1 MTAFVARI
9 RRQLSDARPAKHAG
23 LILLALAAFTVV
35 GTSAW
40 AYWTTIGHGT
50 ASATTG
56 TLNPPTSVTASN
68 TAGSS
73 TVTVSWTAST
83 GTTVPQG
90 YYVTRI
96 KSDTTTAFACGS
108 SLTTFATSP
117 CTDSAVPDGTFHYT
131 VTAVYH
137 SWSAT
142 STSSGD
148 VTVTSSIATTTAVTS
163 SSNPSVVGQSVLYT
177 ATVTPN
183 SGSATPTGTVTF
195 KDGAA
200 TITCVGGNQTLNGSG
215 VATCPFTYTS
225 VGTPSITAE
234 YAGAGSFIASTSTA
248 FTQTVNPASQTI
260 TFTSTAPGAATVGGS
275 TYTVTATASS
285 GLPVVL
291 SVDGASTGC
300 TLSGSTSGSTVSFT
314 AVGTCKIDANQTGN
328 ANYLAAP
335 QVQQS
340 FTVGQGA
347 QAITFTSI
355 APTSATVGGSTY
367 TVTATGGASGNA
379 VTFAIDAS
387 ATSICSIT
395 GSTVSFTAVGT
406 CLIDANQAGN
416 TNYLAAPQKQQS
428 FAVGMGAQT
437 ITFTSTAPSA
447 FVGGSYTVAA
457 SATSGLPVTF
467 TSATTL
473 VCTVSTSTVT
483 FIAAGTCTINADQA
497 GNANYNAAPQVHQT
511 FTVSTPGTTLSITS
525 FVNDVG
531 NSVTASGTAAYG
543 TAGDSANVTVV
554 FCLANTFP
562 CSSANTQLTK
572 TVTIN
577 PTNGAWT
584 AQTGNVNKLKLWVQ
598 ATQTR
603 VAGNLLSNIS
613 GPVTG

>member
-275 TYTVTATASS
+275 TYTVTAT
-285 GLPVVL
+285 
-291 SVDGASTGC
+291 
-300 TLSGSTSGSTVSFT
+300 
-314 AVGTCKIDANQTGN
+314 
-328 ANYLAAP
+328 
-335 QVQQS
+335 
-340 FTVGQGA
+340 
-347 QAITFTSI
+347 
-355 APTSATVGGSTY
+355 
-367 TVTATGGASGNA
+367 GGASGNA